1 VRVATALL
9 ALAMLAPFARAQVA
23 ESAPSPSGGPAE
35 WFRGIMVN
43 GFVSTGFTYNANRP
57 DTGLNAYRVFDGAHN
72 SFTIDVLELCVRRD
86 VVKPG
91 DAGFRIDLAAGASIP
106 RVTRSAGM
114 SGGDVDVQQMVVSWM
129 APIGSGLRI
138 DLGKFVTPFGYE
150 VIEGFDGF
158 NDNYTRSFLFGYAI
172 PFTHTGLRAAYA
184 FSPSLSLTALVVNGW
199 DDAVD
204 NNRSKSV
211 GGSLAVSPLAGLTA
225 TVTGMVGPEQPGNN
239 SGNRT
244 LVDACASY
252 AAGGGLT
259 FGVNADYGRE
269 RLPAGGDVVWSG
281 FAGYLRCAISDRF
294 AIALRGERFED
305 GDGART
311 GVAQTLSEFTL
322 TPEYRPVPGIVL
334 RADLRYDMSD
344 QPVFQKAAT
353 FTDSQATVG
362 LNALVTF

>member
-1 VRVATALL
+1 LTFFHRFSLAACLAFFA
-9 ALAMLAPFARAQVA
+9 ALAQAHAQDGAPPPWYRSIAINAFL
-23 ESAPSPSGGPAE
+23 
-35 WFRGIMVN
+35 
-43 GFVSTGFTYNANRP
+43 STGYTYNTNRP
-57 DTGLNAYRVFDGAHN
+57 DTGRNQLRVFDGADN
-72 SFTIDVLELCVRRD
+72 TFTVD
-86 VVKPG
+86 VVELSIKRDAAAAG
-91 DAGFRIDLAAGASIP
+91 EAGFRVDLTAGASIP
-106 RVTRSAGM
+106 RVTRSTGLN
-114 SGGDVDVQQMVVSWM
+114 GGDVDVHQMYVRWM
-129 APIGSGLRI
+129 APIGNGLRI
-138 DLGKFVTPFGYE
+138 DFGKFVTPFGYE
-150 VIEGFDGF
+150 VIEGYDGF

-244 LVDACASY
+244 LVDACATY

-259 FGVNADYGRE
+259 FGVNANLGRE
-269 RLPAGGDVVWSG
+269 TLPGDRRASWSG
-281 FAGYLRCAISDRF
+281 VAGYLRFAFSDRV
-294 AIALRGERFED
+294 ACSLRGERFED
-305 GDGART
+305 GDGTRT
-311 GVAQTLSEFTL
+311 GIAQTLSELTL

-344 QPVFQKAAT
+344 QAVFQKAAT

-362 LNALVTF
+362 LNALITF